1 MREREREREREGV
14 RETEMREKGSERR
27 RCGGEVRMREK
38 GSE

>member
-1 MREREREREREGV
+1 MERDENETERGGV

-27 RCGGEVRMREK
+27 QCGGEARMRER